1 MSFADKVLDALRNAV
16 LLESRVTA
24 LADSVGDLAK
34 DIRDIDRRLVRVETV
49 IEIGTKT
56 TMVSEATKKHRQIFK
71 AFKIPVPIQP

>member
-16 LLESRVTA
+16 LLKSRVTA

-49 IEIGTKT
+49 IEIGTKGGF
-56 TMVSEATKKHRQIFK
+56 SSRPPEIEKGG
-71 AFKIPVPIQP
+71 